1 MKFCAH
7 CGRELV
13 DEAVVCPGCGCAC
26 NNSAI
31 GNDKWNGLAIAG
43 FVVSFFAA
51 TVGLILSIIG
61 YRQCKKTNEKGRSL
75 ALAGIIISSVELG
88 IYVLTF
94 LIYFFVI
101 FIIYAGFGYSTLLP
115 LL

>member
-61 YRQCKKTNEKGRSL
+61 YRQCKNTNEKGRSL

-88 IYVLTF
+88 IYALSLLF
-94 LIYFFVI
+94 YFVI
-101 FIIYAGFGYSTLLP
+101 FMLYALGLGYTLLP